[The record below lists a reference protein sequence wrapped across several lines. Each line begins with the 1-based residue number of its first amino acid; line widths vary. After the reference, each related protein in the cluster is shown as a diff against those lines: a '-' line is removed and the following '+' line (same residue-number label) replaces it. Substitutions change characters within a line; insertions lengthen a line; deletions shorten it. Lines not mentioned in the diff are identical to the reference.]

1 MPEPQARPL
10 VAIVTLNWNRPD
22 DTLECL
28 ASAAT
33 QTYPHTAI
41 IVVDNGSSDDSVAR
55 IGADFPEAVLLR
67 NERNMGFAAGANR
80 GIAHALGLG
89 AEYVFLIN
97 NDTTFA
103 PDAVAQLLAKAAPDI
118 GIVVPA
124 IFYAAAPE
132 LPWSLGGRRHPLTL
146 EKSGD
151 APAALAHARAAGS
164 LDRDY
169 VAGCGI
175 LLSRRMLE
183 RVGLFDERF
192 FMYYED
198 MDFSLRVRRAG
209 YRIVLAPDARMW
221 HKVSISSGGSDSPNE
236 RYWMARSS
244 VIFFRKH
251 VRGLRWCVVAPY
263 RSASAIKTVA
273 RLLVRGRHMAA
284 LAYLRGL
291 RDGLRVPACT

>member
-1 MPEPQARPL
+1 MSEPQATPL

-28 ASAAT
+28 ASAAA
-33 QTYPHTAI
+33 QTYPHTTM

-55 IGADFPEAVLLR
+55 IGSAFPEAILLH

-103 PDAVAQLLAKAAPDI
+103 PDALVRLLAKMAPDI

-151 APAALAHARAAGS
+151 TPAALAQARAAGS

-175 LLSRRMLE
+175 LLSRQMLE

-263 RSASAIKTVA
+263 RSLSAIKTVL
-273 RLLVRGRHMAA
+273 RLLARGRRPSA

-291 RDGLRVPACT
+291 RDGLRAPACT